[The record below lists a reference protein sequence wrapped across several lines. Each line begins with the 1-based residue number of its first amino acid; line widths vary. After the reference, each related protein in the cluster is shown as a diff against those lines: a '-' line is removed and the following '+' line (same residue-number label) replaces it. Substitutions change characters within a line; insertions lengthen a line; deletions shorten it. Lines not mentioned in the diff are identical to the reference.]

1 MCADI
6 VELIGA
12 FPVVLC
18 NVYQKTTLAR
28 KWFNTNVS
36 LGVIKYVK
44 IQQFAR
50 FHMFIEQHASYN
62 LDCDVR
68 GICPLCEQDLLRSV
82 RADQSE
88 QTGLFLKGALKRQA
102 LNGVFRLRLNR
113 GAE

>member
-50 FHMFIEQHASYN
+50 FHMFIEQHATLIVMSEENVHCVSRIYSGLWELTN
-62 LDCDVR
+62 
-68 GICPLCEQDLLRSV
+68 
-82 RADQSE
+82 QSRL
-88 QTGLFLKGALKRQA
+88 GFSWKGP
-102 LNGVFRLRLNR
+102 
-113 GAE
+113 